1 MDRINSTISKFGE
14 LAKSIK
20 EREKSSGD
28 KLPEMGRRIQEL
40 EGENA
45 TLMKDL
51 AKLEEKSEKKERTA
65 AEEKKKD
72 QMTIADLEKQL
83 QKKAK

>member
-1 MDRINSTISKFGE
+1 
-14 LAKSIK
+14 
-20 EREKSSGD
+20 
-28 KLPEMGRRIQEL
+28 MGRRIQEL

-51 AKLEEKSEKKERTA
+51 AKLEEKLEKKERSA

-72 QMTIADLEKQL
+72 QQTIAELEKQL
-83 QKKAK
+83 LKKAKEFKSREFI

>member
-1 MDRINSTISKFGE
+1 M
-14 LAKSIK
+14 
-20 EREKSSGD
+20 
-28 KLPEMGRRIQEL
+28 PEMGRRIQEL

-51 AKLEEKSEKKERTA
+51 AKLEEKLEKKERSA

-72 QMTIADLEKQL
+72 QQTIAELEKQL
-83 QKKAK
+83 LKKAKEFKSREFI